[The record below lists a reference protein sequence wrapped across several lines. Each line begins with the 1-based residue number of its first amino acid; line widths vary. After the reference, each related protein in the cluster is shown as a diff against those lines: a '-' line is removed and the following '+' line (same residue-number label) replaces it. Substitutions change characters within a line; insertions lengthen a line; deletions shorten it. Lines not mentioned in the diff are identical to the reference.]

1 MCGRFALTTP
11 IADLS
16 DLMGFPERPNLE
28 ERYNICPTQPVAVI
42 VLGSDKKK
50 HFTLHRWG
58 LIPNWVK
65 EPNLNNPMHN
75 ARSET
80 VNEKPSF
87 KGPFRGRRCL
97 IPADGFYEWQSG
109 YSGKTSTT
117 TKQGYYITQTNDA
130 PFAFA
135 GIWDD
140 WLGADGSEMQSCA
153 ILTVEAN
160 HDICHIHHRMPVI
173 VPRKDYNT
181 WLFKGGH
188 DLLKPLPI
196 NSLKS
201 TPVTSYVN
209 NARHE
214 GPACQEPQA
223 QQAQLF

>member
-11 IADLS
+11 IAELS

-28 ERYNICPTQPVAVI
+28 ERHNICPTQPVAVVI
-42 VLGSDKKK
+42 LAGKGKK

-65 EPNLNNPMHN
+65 EPNLSKPIHN

-97 IPADGFYEWQSG
+97 IPANGFYEWQAG
-109 YSGKTSTT
+109 RQG
-117 TKQGYYITQTNDA
+117 KQGYFISRQDDA

-140 WLGADGSEMQSCA
+140 WLGADGSEVQSCA
-153 ILTVEAN
+153 ILTTDAG
-160 HDICHIHHRMPVI
+160 HDTCHIHHRTPVI
-173 VPRKDYNT
+173 LTKNNYDN

-188 DLLKPLPI
+188 DLLRPPPI
-196 NSLKS
+196 NSLK
-201 TPVTSYVN
+201 VTAVSSYVN
-209 NARHE
+209 NVRNQ
-214 GPACQEPQA
+214 GPACLEPQV
-223 QQAQLF
+223 QQTDLF

>member
-28 ERYNICPTQPVAVI
+28 ERYNICPTQPIAVV
-42 VLGSDKKK
+42 VLGKNARK

-65 EPNLNNPMHN
+65 EPDINKPIHN

-87 KGPFRGRRCL
+87 RGPFRGRRCL
-97 IPADGFYEWQSG
+97 IPANGFYEWQSG
-109 YSGKTSTT
+109 QQGK
-117 TKQGYYITQTNDA
+117 QPYYISRPDNA

-140 WLGADGSEMQSCA
+140 WLGADGSEVQSCA
-153 ILTVEAN
+153 ILTTEAG

-173 VPRKDYNT
+173 LQRADYDN
-181 WLFKGGH
+181 WLYKGGH
-188 DLLKPLPI
+188 SLLKPAPI
-196 NSLKS
+196 NSLKATAVSSYMNS
-201 TPVTSYVN
+201 TRN
-209 NARHE
+209 Q
-214 GPACQEPQA
+214 GPACLTPEPVQA
-223 QQAQLF
+223 VLF